1 VKLNKTLLATLL
13 AALSLP
19 AAADLTN
26 LGGLTQDQFRKLS
39 EDLGAAFSYKGV
51 TPATSLGP
59 WGFDLGVELTTTDMR
74 NSDVFQA
81 AGSGSVDRL
90 FVPKVHINKGLW
102 TGTDIGAFYGGSSE
116 IGGSLWGLS
125 LRQAFIEDTVTTP
138 AFAGRISGTR
148 TTDLGSLKVYT
159 LAGDLVLSKR
169 LTIVTPYVGAG
180 IVRVE
185 SKATGFETVTSNE
198 GRYFGGVNV
207 NLGIINLAA
216 EAERLGSNTSL
227 SAKIGWRF

>member
-1 VKLNKTLLATLL
+1 LKLKNTLL
-13 AALSLP
+13 AATLVAASLP

-26 LGGLTQDQFRKLS
+26 LNALTQDQFRKLS

-74 NSDVFQA
+74 NSDIFRI

-102 TGTDIGAFYGGSSE
+102 TGSDIGGFYGGSSE
-116 IGGSLWGLS
+116 IGGSLWGAS
-125 LRQAFIEDTVTTP
+125 LRQAFIEDTATSP
-138 AFAGRISGTR
+138 AFAGRLSGTR
-148 TTDLGSLKVYT
+148 TTDLGSLKVYS
-159 LAGDLVLSKR
+159 LAADLMLSKR
-169 LTIVTPYVGAG
+169 LAIVTPYVGAG

-185 SKATGFETVTSNE
+185 SKATGFETVTNNE

-207 NLGIINLAA
+207 NLGIVNLAA

-227 SAKIGWRF
+227 SAKVGWRF

>member
-1 VKLNKTLLATLL
+1 LNRTLLAPLL
-13 AALSLP
+13 VALSMP

-26 LGGLTQDQFRKLS
+26 LNGLTQDQFRKLS

-59 WGFDLGVELTTTDMR
+59 WGFDLGVEMTTTDMR
-74 NSDVFQA
+74 NSDVFQV

-102 TGTDIGAFYGGSSE
+102 TGSDIGGFYGGSSE
-116 IGGSLWGLS
+116 LGASLWGVS
-125 LRQAFIEDTVTTP
+125 LRQAFIEDTITSP
-138 AFAGRISGTR
+138 AFAGRLSGTR
-148 TTDLGSLKVYT
+148 TTDLGSLTVT
-159 LAGDLVLSKR
+159 SLAADLMLSKR
-169 LTIVTPYVGAG
+169 LTIVTPYIGAG

-185 SKATGFETVTSNE
+185 SKATGFASETFNQ

-207 NLGIINLAA
+207 NLGIVNLAA
-216 EAERLGSNTSL
+216 EAERMGSNTSL
-227 SAKIGWRF
+227 SAKVGWRF

>member
-1 VKLNKTLLATLL
+1 MKKTLLAVLVATLP
-13 AALSLP
+13 LP

-90 FVPKVHINKGLW
+90 FVPKVHVHKGLW
-102 TGTDIGAFYGGSSE
+102 TGSDIGGFYGGSSE
-116 IGGSLWGLS
+116 LGGSLWGVS
-125 LRQAFIEDTVTTP
+125 LRQAFLEDTATSP
-138 AFAGRISGTR
+138 AFAGRLSGTR
-148 TTDLGSLKVYT
+148 TTDLGSLKVYS
-159 LAGDLVLSKR
+159 LAADLMLSKR
-169 LTIVTPYVGAG
+169 LTVVTPYVGAG

-185 SKATGFETVTSNE
+185 SKATGFETETFNQ

-207 NLGIINLAA
+207 NLGIVNLAA
-216 EAERLGSNTSL
+216 EAERMGSNTSL
-227 SAKIGWRF
+227 SAKFGWRF